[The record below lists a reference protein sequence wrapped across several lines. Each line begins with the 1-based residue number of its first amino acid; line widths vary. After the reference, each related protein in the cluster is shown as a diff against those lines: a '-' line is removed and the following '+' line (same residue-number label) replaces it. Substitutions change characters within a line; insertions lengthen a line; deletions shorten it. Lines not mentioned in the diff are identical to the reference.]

1 MMDVVIAQVD
11 IALFIRRELTEQ
23 VATFTWQKPENGTA
37 MLDLS
42 GGDRIVSIP
51 VSLLELQDY
60 DYVETKER
68 IRNEIRKAVDGWQST
83 VRRPLSITTRQFW
96 TIRILKTGRQLLFYR
111 MNREIMGWISK
122 QSRDSE

>member
-11 IALFIRRELTEQ
+11 IALFIRRELTGQ

-60 DYVETKER
+60 DYIETKER

-83 VRRPLSITTRQFW
+83 VRRPLSIATR
-96 TIRILKTGRQLLFYR
+96 
-111 MNREIMGWISK
+111 
-122 QSRDSE
+122 